1 MILDM
6 ALWLPGM
13 AGDSEY
19 LVHLQTDASKFFI
32 FLFTACTFNMT
43 VGAISMTLAI
53 LIMNSGAA
61 SLVINIV
68 ILVSLLFA
76 NFPANAGTI
85 PAPLSW
91 INHISFIG
99 YGLRI
104 MAVNEIDGSVFQIKV
119 RLFFGCLWHT
129 LANVLDS
136 CWDLCVSHPLIN

>member
-1 MILDM
+1 MQ
-6 ALWLPGM
+6 
-13 AGDSEY
+13 S
-19 LVHLQTDASKFFI
+19 DASKFFT
-32 FLFTACTFNMT
+32 FLFTASTFNMT

-76 NFPANAGTI
+76 NFPANSGTI
-85 PAPLSW
+85 PSPLAW

-104 MAVNEIDGSVFQIKV
+104 MAVNEIDGSVFEIKV
-119 RLFFGCLWHT
+119 SPFDLTYQVVWEIASGGCYCFTFWFNNSDHY
-129 LANVLDS
+129 
-136 CWDLCVSHPLIN
+136 